1 MEIATSILFITYPI
15 VQLQKAVSE
24 QFHGSQQQRMLSVLY
39 ITAGFVTS
47 AEPDLRLIISQHKK
61 GSHFHECYLHFHL

>member
-1 MEIATSILFITYPI
+1 MITVLSGFIRRKI
-15 VQLQKAVSE
+15 
-24 QFHGSQQQRMLSVLY
+24 GSNVVGPEQRMLSVLY

>member
-1 MEIATSILFITYPI
+1 MLSGFIRRKI
-15 VQLQKAVSE
+15 
-24 QFHGSQQQRMLSVLY
+24 GSNVVGPEQRMLSVLY